1 MRYLVY
7 ESEMEWQEHP
17 EFEGVLVKVLQSRR
31 DHGSMATVVMTRVP
45 KGGEVPVHVHEGSD
59 DILYIIDGMA
69 EMAIDGIGN
78 FEMQKGG
85 CLRVPKDTK
94 HRIFNVTKDLLLY
107 DVWAPPTI

>member
-17 EFEGVLVKVLQSRR
+17 EFEGVLIKVLQSKK
-31 DHGSMATVVMTRVP
+31 DHGSLATVVFTRVP
-45 KGGEVPVHVHEGSD
+45 KGGEVPVHVHEESD

-69 EMAIDGIGN
+69 EMAIDGIGT
-78 FEMQKGG
+78 FEMRKGG
-85 CLRVPKDTK
+85 CLRVPKNTK
-94 HRIFNVTKDLLLY
+94 HHIFNVAKDLLLY